1 MQVLVSIQSMILC
14 ANPWYN
20 EPGRREGTQK
30 KDAEDFSNRVRANN
44 VKWAML
50 DWLKDGEKKNG
61 IWKVRSPAPLF
72 PFPPIARG

>member
-1 MQVLVSIQSMILC
+1 MILC

-30 KDAEDFSNRVRANN
+30 KDAEDFSNRVRVNN
-44 VKWAML
+44 IKWAML

-61 IWKVRSPAPLF
+61 IWKVRSIVPFTSFPA
-72 PFPPIARG
+72 RREG